1 MWHPLFPLY
10 PHSQSSHHREKSG
23 WSSNIHPCNTSPV
36 LSSFFMGLEITS
48 RIICFIPS
56 PNAKERAD
64 TLALLEDER
73 NGCLFPVNR
82 KRSQLPLHFKGT
94 FTVKT
99 GTSLRTVQ
107 FILCGLMALCVSQ
120 WVKCSLLG
128 SPFPEGMASLP
139 QTLLRGLALIGEK
152 GTENLVNR
160 PPVTEQQAH
169 VLLILIFAI
178 YKDILGE
185 FKLQMSFGFLVLGDA
200 QDIAF
205 LGHLG
210 EYRDIAYPYFHLCTL
225 LVFLFVCLFSEPMAF
240 RFYWLLCLLE
250 WTVLMVWW
258 LTFFA
263 CHRRWRFLSFSTPF
277 SC

>member
-1 MWHPLFPLY
+1 
-10 PHSQSSHHREKSG
+10 
-23 WSSNIHPCNTSPV
+23 
-36 LSSFFMGLEITS
+36 
-48 RIICFIPS
+48 
-56 PNAKERAD
+56 
-64 TLALLEDER
+64 
-73 NGCLFPVNR
+73 
-82 KRSQLPLHFKGT
+82 
-94 FTVKT
+94 
-99 GTSLRTVQ
+99 
-107 FILCGLMALCVSQ
+107 
-120 WVKCSLLG
+120 
-128 SPFPEGMASLP
+128 MASLP

-240 RFYWLLCLLE
+240 RFY
-250 WTVLMVWW
+250 
-258 LTFFA
+258 
-263 CHRRWRFLSFSTPF
+263 
-277 SC
+277 